1 MKAIET
7 TATIN
12 DQGQLS
18 LDFPLEVGSN
28 RRVRVIVLIAEADAP
43 NPEDTP
49 DDVVLEGLREGLQ
62 EALAGKTIPLS
73 QMWDGIEHEYY
84 LSRPSAV

>member
-12 DQGQLS
+12 NQGQLS
-18 LDFPLEVGSN
+18 LDFPLEVRSN
-28 RRVRVIVLIAEADAP
+28 RRVRVIVLIAEADDP
-43 NPEDTP
+43 DPEDTP

-62 EALAGKTIPLS
+62 EALAGTTIPLS
-73 QMWDGIEHEYY
+73 QMWDGIDAE
-84 LSRPSAV
+84 

>member
-28 RRVRVIVLIAEADAP
+28 RRVRVIVLIAEADDP
-43 NPEDTP
+43 DPEDTP
-49 DDVVLEGLREGLQ
+49 DDVVLEGLREGL
-62 EALAGKTIPLS
+62 
-73 QMWDGIEHEYY
+73 
-84 LSRPSAV
+84 

>member
-28 RRVRVIVLIAEADAP
+28 RRVRVIVLIAEADDLD
-43 NPEDTP
+43 PEDTP

-62 EALAGKTIPLS
+62 EALAGQIIPVS
-73 QMWDGIEHEYY
+73 QMWDGIDAE
-84 LSRPSAV
+84 

>member
-18 LDFPLEVGSN
+18 LDFPLEVSSN
-28 RRVRVIVLIAEADAP
+28 RRVRVIVLIAETDDP

-62 EALAGKTIPLS
+62 EALAGQIIPVS
-73 QMWDGIEHEYY
+73 QMWDGIDAE
-84 LSRPSAV
+84 

>member
-28 RRVRVIVLIAEADAP
+28 RRVRVIVLIAEADDP
-43 NPEDTP
+43 DPEDTP

-62 EALAGKTIPLS
+62 EALAGQIIPVS
-73 QMWDGIEHEYY
+73 QMWDGIDAE
-84 LSRPSAV
+84 